1 MLHSFASTKRAK
13 NHQGNIFIVR
23 TVGSDL
29 IAYALFP
36 RANIPTATVLFPCL
50 CETASIIPVRNTYGR
65 VGTQSPFPSHG
76 LPPSLLLSP
85 FYFCHNQGGRKI
97 DNLFSTTNPSASQK
111 VSTGRDTVTDVY
123 IPERAPTPILERRP
137 FSKSNRPGER
147 RWRNG
152 VFLKGPE
159 SFRVYRFSGYLRVC
173 PWQDS
178 PQVSL
183 PVREERRG
191 PVARNERKT
200 RRRGES
206 ERERGNGKGGK
217 RNRET
222 TSRPPELCAFF
233 RLVVERT
240 VRRRTRP

>member
-1 MLHSFASTKRAK
+1 MPLRNRLYHSCEKY
-13 NHQGNIFIVR
+13 VR
-23 TVGSDL
+23 TGW
-29 IAYALFP
+29 YP
-36 RANIPTATVLFPCL
+36 
-50 CETASIIPVRNTYGR
+50 IPVSIPRT
-65 VGTQSPFPSHG
+65 
-76 LPPSLLLSP
+76 PPSLLLSP
-85 FYFCHNQGGRKI
+85 FYFCHDQGGRKI

-206 ERERGNGKGGK
+206 ERERGMVKEERGIAK
-217 RNRET
+217 RQADLQN
-222 TSRPPELCAFF
+222 SVPSSGSS
-233 RLVVERT
+233 
-240 VRRRTRP
+240 

>member
-1 MLHSFASTKRAK
+1 MCCIRLHRLNAQRTTKAT
-13 NHQGNIFIVR
+13 FLSCVR
-23 TVGSDL
+23 VGSDL

-36 RANIPTATVLFPCL
+36 RANIPHRHRCYSRAFAKPPLYHSCEKYVRTV
-50 CETASIIPVRNTYGR
+50 AS
-65 VGTQSPFPSHG
+65 QFPFPSHG
-76 LPPSLLLSP
+76 LPPPFSL
-85 FYFCHNQGGRKI
+85 YFCHDHGGRKI

-111 VSTGRDTVTDVY
+111 VSTGERHGHGCVY

-137 FSKSNRPGER
+137 FSKSNRAGER

-183 PVREERRG
+183 PVREERPG
-191 PVARNERKT
+191 PVKQRVKN
-200 RRRGES
+200 
-206 ERERGNGKGGK
+206 
-217 RNRET
+217 
-222 TSRPPELCAFF
+222 
-233 RLVVERT
+233 
-240 VRRRTRP
+240 

>member
-1 MLHSFASTKRAK
+1 MPLRNRLYHSCEKY
-13 NHQGNIFIVR
+13 VR
-23 TVGSDL
+23 TGW
-29 IAYALFP
+29 YP
-36 RANIPTATVLFPCL
+36 
-50 CETASIIPVRNTYGR
+50 IPVSIPRT
-65 VGTQSPFPSHG
+65 
-76 LPPSLLLSP
+76 PPSLLLSP
-85 FYFCHNQGGRKI
+85 FYFCHDQGGRKI